1 MHKTSG
7 RWRLGLALSL
17 TTALMWG
24 LLGIALKVLL
34 EQMDPYSISWY
45 RFIVASVLL
54 GGILYLRGSFPDWRR
69 LHGKFLILM
78 IVTTVALSGNFVI
91 YLFSLDYI
99 SPGLAQVLIQ
109 LAPVFLL
116 LGSLIIYKE
125 SFTKWQWL
133 GLLVLIIGM
142 LLFMNQR
149 LDTLF
154 SNFDDYSKGVVIMI
168 VAALVWAI
176 YALLQKQLLTQMRS
190 ESILF
195 WVYVGSTVL
204 LFPTVELNAVASL
217 DTLGWWLLAFC
228 CVNSVI
234 AYGCFA
240 EALDHWEASRVSA
253 VLTLVPLIT
262 LLFVAII
269 HYFYPQILA
278 SENLNLLAYVGA
290 FLVVGGS
297 AMTALAGQKK
307 KT

>member
-7 RWRLGLALSL
+7 RWRLGLLLSL
-17 TTALMWG
+17 LTALMWG

-34 EQMDPYSISWY
+34 EQMDPYNITWY
-45 RFIVASVLL
+45 RFIVASILV
-54 GGILYLRGSFPDWRR
+54 GGFLYLRGSFPDRR
-69 LHGKFLILM
+69 KLQGKFLILM
-78 IVTTVALSGNFVI
+78 IITTFALSGNFLV

-125 SFTKWQWL
+125 SFSNWQWL
-133 GLLVLIIGM
+133 GLVILVLGM

-168 VAALVWAI
+168 LASLLWAV
-176 YALLQKQLLTQMRS
+176 YALLQKQLLTKMRS

-195 WVYVGSTVL
+195 WVYVGSAIL
-204 LFPTVELNAVASL
+204 LFPTVELNAVVSL
-217 DTLGWWLLAFC
+217 DKLGWWLLAFC

-234 AYGCFA
+234 AYGAFA

-262 LLFVAII
+262 LFFVAII
-269 HYFYPQILA
+269 HYFYPEILA
-278 SENLNLLAYVGA
+278 SENLNLLAYFGA

-307 KT
+307 KI